1 MNAEKKKR
9 INIGIDSDVLEKLER
24 INQDEYYGHMKIK
37 NIMLSIIDIGLLAV
51 DCFGTCRKATIALEQ
66 YAVVEEQERQEQ
78 EHNQEEEQEE
88 PVLEKILELMG
99 NPGENGTVLE
109 SPIGKLLVAP
119 RPVDQQVSD
128 LNRQWTLEDFE
139 GVIEEKNLEEG
150 YRVAAFECSG
160 SCWSDK
166 LQNNTYWNRALIY
179 RHNDGVRRFREIN
192 YSGINDYTDERDKVT
207 ISPVYGK
214 QRRYRYHRFN
224 TKLIPWRELFP
235 EAKPWPWEKKYLTE
249 AAPGSQAEGA

>member
-1 MNAEKKKR
+1 MAQ
-9 INIGIDSDVLEKLER
+9 GVLERRVE
-24 INQDEYYGHMKIK
+24 
-37 NIMLSIIDIGLLAV
+37 
-51 DCFGTCRKATIALEQ
+51 EQ
-66 YAVVEEQERQEQ
+66 EQERQEK
-78 EHNQEEEQEE
+78 EHNQEEEKEE
-88 PVLEKILELMG
+88 PVLEKILGLMG
-99 NPGENGTVLE
+99 NPGENGTILE

-119 RPVDQQVSD
+119 RPVDQQASD

-139 GVIEEKNLEEG
+139 RVIKEKNLEG
-150 YRVAAFECSG
+150 YRVAAFKSYG
-160 SCWSDK
+160 CWSDK
-166 LQNNTYWNRALIY
+166 LQNNTYWNKALIY

-249 AAPGSQAEGA
+249 ATPGSQAEGAKP